1 MGGSSEKIALHL
13 PTILHFPV
21 EIIATKR
28 VGAAAEVALI

>member
-21 EIIATKR
+21 EIIATKMAR
-28 VGAAAEVALI
+28 AAAEVSVI